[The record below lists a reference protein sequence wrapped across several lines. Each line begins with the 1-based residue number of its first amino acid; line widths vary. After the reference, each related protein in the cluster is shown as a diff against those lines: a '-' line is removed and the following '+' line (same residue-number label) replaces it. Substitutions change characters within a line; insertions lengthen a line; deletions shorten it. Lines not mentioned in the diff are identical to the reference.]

1 MGFSKRT
8 PSIVLIIKPMGII
21 IINGGGPM
29 KLLIIEDSTFVRK
42 TIIGSLRKFM
52 PENEFIEAT
61 DGRDGI
67 EKYKAQNP
75 DVIITDLLM
84 PQMSGQELIK
94 AVREEDKEVPIIVL
108 SADVQETVKA
118 EVFEMG
124 VLDFLN
130 KPMNGNK
137 AKLITKLIKEHFND

>member
-1 MGFSKRT
+1 
-8 PSIVLIIKPMGII
+8 
-21 IINGGGPM
+21 M
-29 KLLIIEDSTFVRK
+29 KLLIVEDSTFVRK

-52 PENEFIEAT
+52 PENEFIEAA

-67 EKYKAQNP
+67 EKYKVHNP

-94 AVREEDKEVPIIVL
+94 AVREGDKNVPIIVL

-118 EVFEMG
+118 EVFAMG

-130 KPMNGNK
+130 KPMNGSK
-137 AKLITKLIKEHFND
+137 AEKISNLIKEHFND